1 MFPRLAGVIVPKRA
15 FTSPDQGKCFATFA
29 CSMAAGRR

>member
-1 MFPRLAGVIVPKRA
+1 MFARLAGIIVPKRG
-15 FTSPDQGKCFATFA
+15 FTSPDLGECFATFA